1 MAKTTAP
8 LLSFGGLGQIGKSV
22 VFSVWRGV
30 TYARQYTIPSN
41 PKTAAQTSTRTTFK
55 TLQSIWLRLG
65 PFAQNVWSKAASG
78 RPYTDRNRHTQ
89 VNLPLM
95 RGQADCQDY
104 LGSPGVAGGP
114 PLTGMV
120 AAGGGASGEIDV
132 DFTVSAVPD
141 GWTLV
146 RTVAMAFV
154 DQDPET
160 VFSAV
165 ITEDEATV
173 APWDITLSGLV
184 PNTLHVVTGWQ
195 EFTKPDG
202 SFAAS
207 IATTTTATSTA

>member
-1 MAKTTAP
+1 
-8 LLSFGGLGQIGKSV
+8 
-22 VFSVWRGV
+22 
-30 TYARQYTIPSN
+30 
-41 PKTAAQTSTRTTFK
+41 
-55 TLQSIWLRLG
+55 
-65 PFAQNVWSKAASG
+65 
-78 RPYTDRNRHTQ
+78 
-89 VNLPLM
+89 
-95 RGQADCQDY
+95 
-104 LGSPGVAGGP
+104 
-114 PLTGMV
+114 MV